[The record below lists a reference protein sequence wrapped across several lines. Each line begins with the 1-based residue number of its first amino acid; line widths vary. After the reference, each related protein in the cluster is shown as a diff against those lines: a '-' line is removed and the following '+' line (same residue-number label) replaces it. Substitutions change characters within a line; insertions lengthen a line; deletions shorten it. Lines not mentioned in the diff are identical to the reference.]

1 MRERVERLVRQYT
14 DARRR
19 RLRFEALMTAL
30 SVLVTGGVFWQ
41 LRRNG
46 TAISDE
52 TAVPAAELAEAGEP
66 VVETDA
72 DPPDETARS
81 GIAEEPEDWES
92 ALPVFTDE
100 SPQQRIAAIAASQLG
115 YTEGSAEVLLSDD
128 GTSRAGYTRYG
139 AWYGNPYGEWNTM
152 FTYFCMYYAGI
163 EKTEIPYGSG
173 CWAWYETLTEQDMI
187 KPCGEEQAG
196 DIVFFDTDAD
206 GEPDRTGIVTGTEE
220 TEEGTELKV
229 IEGNCEG
236 SVAEKQYLRGGSEM
250 LGVLSA
256 DVYVTDLPEGVMLI
270 DYSGDTESGIHV
282 AAQAAAGV
290 FPEGTVMKVRDAQL
304 EEVWGDA
311 ALIGPA
317 EMMLDQKVA
326 VDISFYDPDG
336 NEIEPSDSQRVQV
349 QISLPEERKLAEQPE
364 KEPALLHIQ
373 DDGVPTIIEDAT
385 VTEKSAAFEAESF
398 SIYVVTALGERE
410 KDHIHETLE
419 GGFKE
424 NREYDPYIIYV
435 GETITVV
442 GYSSKGGWLSGQDNS
457 ILNQLTDTMNSSTD
471 ANGVTRRE
479 STYQGVSAG
488 KTRIQ
493 INTEGD
499 TKVDFWVEVRDNP
512 YVPHSEEMESKTITI
527 KVGDSLTIYEY
538 VSPEQ
543 YEEKGGDFCWRGG
556 DDIFCSPSYKGPEVM
571 EDGRLMIS
579 KTYIATATGT
589 SVFYDRNSGKQ
600 LTVNVEGTNNIRF
613 FDHSDIEISDDGK
626 YIEVETIE
634 NKDGTSVTTK
644 TVYRSAVSSVN
655 TCKVFDIYENTVKTY
670 TSDLYESHGNPGE
683 AQYELTSKY
692 SYFWG
697 YSDNDPDRR
706 NKKLINQASVDHVR
720 FDVNL
725 LLIPQEVIT
734 MTYRDGVLISE
745 TTRSTLGEDNKTV
758 EHAIFNL
765 DHRAVVDAHNKC
777 PDHSGMDFTISANM
791 ATVQLN
797 AAKVLYDINGNKQQ
811 TMEAGKFTFRLIEN
825 SGGSFTAQTISS
837 SEDVITLSES
847 SDVVNEVYQAFSGT
861 PEAIEWGS
869 GVDGT
874 AVLKELQALS
884 FVGENIFALCTN
896 AQDVYNALMS
906 STNPQ
911 DASRFRKAASENL
924 IAENAMK
931 PATRFEHT
939 LSAEPGY
946 YLVRDVN
953 ELIET
958 QTNDENG
965 DVSFGKIIYNKPGK
979 YHYLVFEDIANGQVI
994 LDDRMQYDTGV
1005 IEVEVEIVEE
1015 ADRSLTPYVRIL
1027 NRDKLEFVNREFR
1040 LPNTGGTGTL
1050 PFMAGGMILISAAF
1064 VLPLIRRRKE
1074 DEFDS

>member
-1 MRERVERLVRQYT
+1 MEKRVEGLVRQFR
-14 DARRR
+14 DARRH
-19 RLRFEALMTAL
+19 RLRFEALVTAL
-30 SVLVTGGVFWQ
+30 SVLVTGNVFWQ
-41 LRRNG
+41 LRRYG
-46 TAISDE
+46 TALSESSPE
-52 TAVPAAELAEAGEP
+52 TEQPAAGRTL
-66 VVETDA
+66 VETDA
-72 DPPDETARS
+72 DPPEETVRS
-81 GIAEEPEDWES
+81 EIAEAPEDWE
-92 ALPVFTDE
+92 AELPVFTDE
-100 SPQQRIAAIAASQLG
+100 TPQQRIAAIATSQLG
-115 YTEGSAEVLLSDD
+115 YTEGGEIELADVGS
-128 GTSRAGYTRYG
+128 SRAGYTRYG

-152 FTYFCMYYAGI
+152 FTYFCMYYAGV
-163 EKTEIPYGSG
+163 EKAEIPYGSG
-173 CWAWYETLTEQDMI
+173 CWAWYETLSEKDMI
-187 KPCGEEQAG
+187 APCGTEEPG
-196 DIVFFDTDAD
+196 DILFFDTDSD
-206 GEPDRTGIVTGTEE
+206 GEPDRIGIVSGTGE
-220 TEEGTELKV
+220 TEDGVLLSV
-229 IEGNCEG
+229 IEGDAEG
-236 SVAEKQYLRGGSEM
+236 TVAEKQYLRGGSEM
-250 LGVLSA
+250 IGVLSV
-256 DVYVTDLPEGVMLI
+256 DDYVTNLPEGVKLI

-282 AAQAAAGV
+282 AAQAAEGV
-290 FPEGTVMKVRDAQL
+290 FPEGTVMQVRDAQL

-419 GGFKE
+419 GGFYT
-424 NREYDPYIIYV
+424 NRENDPYIIYV

-600 LTVNVEGTNNIRF
+600 LKVNVEGTNNIRF

-670 TSDLYESHGNPGE
+670 TSDLYSSHGNPGE

-692 SYFWG
+692 SYFWVDG
-697 YSDNDPDRR
+697 GDNNPDRR

-765 DHRAVVDAHNKC
+765 DHRDVVDAHNKC

-837 SEDVITLSES
+837 SEDVITLPEN

-861 PEAIEWGS
+861 PDAIEWGS

-884 FVGENIFALCTN
+884 FVGENIFALCTT

-965 DVSFGKIIYNKPGK
+965 DVSFGKFIYNKPGK

-994 LDDRMQYDTGV
+994 LDDHMQYDTGV

-1050 PFMAGGMILISAAF
+1050 PFMAGGIILISAAF

-1074 DEFDS
+1074 DECDS